1 MLTAAFVVAA
11 IGLGV
16 IVATDGSPLWRLI
29 RVLLVGAAT
38 FGVVRAVGEPTT
50 RGHAVGNAAA
60 WTLATVH
67 VVAGVGIGV
76 RHAQV
81 SGLGPW
87 GVAGLIE
94 LAAGLTA
101 IVLVAGRVL
110 APRGWRARVALVP
123 GLVVLLALSLW
134 VAAPAVMVTNVPPIA
149 ADTAIPPALGRSAA
163 DVRFPASG
171 GIELAAWYVPSTNG
185 CVVIVRHG
193 ASSTRADAVDEA
205 AVLVAHGYG
214 VLVTDARGHG
224 ASGGRA
230 MDFGWNGESDLAAG
244 VAFLATLPAAEAGR
258 IGVLGLSMGAEEA
271 IGAASSLDTV
281 RAVVA
286 EGATAR
292 DAADKRWMSDEYGI
306 GGWVQRGIDL
316 VGFGLTDLLTSA
328 PRPTPLADGVADSS
342 ARFLLI
348 AAGDEPDEQEV
359 AARLAAIDPARVAT
373 WTVPGAG
380 HTGGLATAPIEWE
393 RRVIE
398 LFDDAL
404 TPS

>member
-1 MLTAAFVVAA
+1 M
-11 IGLGV
+11 
-16 IVATDGSPLWRLI
+16 
-29 RVLLVGAAT
+29 
-38 FGVVRAVGEPTT
+38 
-50 RGHAVGNAAA
+50 
-60 WTLATVH
+60 
-67 VVAGVGIGV
+67 
-76 RHAQV
+76 
-81 SGLGPW
+81 
-87 GVAGLIE
+87 
-94 LAAGLTA
+94 
-101 IVLVAGRVL
+101 
-110 APRGWRARVALVP
+110 
-123 GLVVLLALSLW
+123 
-134 VAAPAVMVTNVPPIA
+134 
-149 ADTAIPPALGRSAA
+149 
-163 DVRFPASG
+163 
-171 GIELAAWYVPSTNG
+171 
-185 CVVIVRHG
+185 IVRHG